1 MTDARTTT
9 SDTAAA
15 LGLDIRP
22 MSGYTG
28 AEIFGVDLTS
38 PLEPAV
44 IAEIRSA
51 LDRWKV
57 VFFRDQFLDRAQHV
71 AFGRQFGDLIPGHP
85 TLPAMFPE
93 FPEILWLD
101 NMQGATKNLGDDAGQ
116 PPRVENRWHTD
127 VTFTLAPPA
136 ASILKAVVVPPYG
149 GDTQWTNLARAYA
162 RLSPEVQQF
171 IDGLHAV
178 HHNVLPIERGELPSS
193 LVKTFASTPIK
204 SIHPV
209 VRVLPGTGEK
219 VLFVNPNFTS
229 HIVELSRK
237 ESGHVLAMLFE
248 ELMRAEH
255 TVRFR
260 WEPGS
265 IAFWDNR
272 ATSHLVPT
280 DVPAGMHRSMERITL
295 VGDVPVGPDGEP
307 SREFVES

>member
-1 MTDARTTT
+1 MEQRTSQATQ
-9 SDTAAA
+9 

-28 AEIFGVDLTS
+28 AEIFGVDLTK

-44 IAEIRSA
+44 VNEIRNT
-51 LDRWKV
+51 LLEWKV

-71 AFGRQFGDLIPGHP
+71 AFGRQFGELIPGHP

-101 NMQGATKNLGDDAGQ
+101 NKEGATKNSGDDAGE
-116 PPRVENRWHTD
+116 PPRIENRWHTD
-127 VTFTLAPPA
+127 VTFTIAPPA

-149 GDTQWTNLARAYA
+149 GDTQWTNLAHAYE
-162 RLSPEVQQF
+162 RLSPAVQNF
-171 IDGLHAV
+171 VDGLHAV
-178 HHNVLPIERGELPSS
+178 HHNVLPVERGELPSS
-193 LVKTFASTPIK
+193 LAKTFGSTPMK

-209 VRVLPGTGEK
+209 VRVIPETGKK
-219 VLFVNPNFTS
+219 VIFVNPNFTS

-237 ESGHVLAMLFE
+237 ESGHVLSLLFE

-255 TVRFR
+255 IVRFR

-272 ATSHLVPT
+272 TTAHLVPT

-295 VGDVPVGPDGEP
+295 VGDIPVDPAGNH
-307 SREFVES
+307 SREFVSS